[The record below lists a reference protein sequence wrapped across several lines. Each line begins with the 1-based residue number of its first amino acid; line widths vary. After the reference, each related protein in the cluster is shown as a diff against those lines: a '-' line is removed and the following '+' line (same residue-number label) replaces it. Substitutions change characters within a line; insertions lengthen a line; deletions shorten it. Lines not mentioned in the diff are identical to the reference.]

1 MRRLACLLMAL
12 LTSLPAWAADTT
24 RPLELGPAQI
34 GMRINQL
41 RYAALPVNTKVICGW
56 DPDKPPGVEKTPLM
70 MVGAM
75 VTAKVDRCAIF
86 QDDGNNNWS
95 PRPAQVGGVAT
106 DLWFMTIEDEA
117 GSQRIF
123 QIVGRQ
129 APNTFN
135 ATAAFLT
142 ERWGAPAQKTPYF
155 VRWSNATHEGQM
167 KEDGE
172 GVMLWLFDTKL
183 FALMESRMPKPKGK
197 SKH

>member
-1 MRRLACLLMAL
+1 MRFACLLVAL
-12 LTSLPAWAADTT
+12 LFSLPAFAADTT

-41 RYAALPVNTKVICGW
+41 RYAALPANTKLVCGW
-56 DPDKPPGVEKTPLM
+56 DPEKPPGVEKTPLM

-75 VTAKVDRCAIF
+75 VTAKVDRCALF

-106 DLWFMTIEDEA
+106 DLWFLTIEDEA

-129 APNTFN
+129 APNVFN
-135 ATAAFLT
+135 ATTAFLSD
-142 ERWGAPAQKTPYF
+142 RWGAPVQKTPYF
-155 VRWSNATHEGQM
+155 VRWLNGTNEGQM

-183 FALMESRMPKPKGK
+183 FALMEARMPRAKGK
-197 SKH
+197 GKP